1 MLLYIFG
8 VGAVLYTLPYL
19 CLKIVFQERRRRG
32 ISPRGSTISL
42 RETPEK
48 KVDASGS

>member
-1 MLLYIFG
+1 MLLYIVG
-8 VGAVLYTLPYL
+8 VGAVLYTLPYV
-19 CLKIVFQERRRRG
+19 CLKIVFKERRRRG